1 MNTVS
6 EPQLVEKE
14 IIPQLNFKKDI
25 EISQSEDVKK
35 KLYEAMR
42 LGNNFKGK
50 IRIIFQ
56 DDDSLKQ
63 VETTVWATGANY
75 IALKGG
81 VWLPIKRIIDVK
93 FI

>member
-1 MNTVS
+1 MKTVA
-6 EPQLVEKE
+6 EPRLVEKE
-14 IIPQLNFKKDI
+14 MIPQLNFKKDI
-25 EISQSEDVKK
+25 VVEQNENVKK
-35 KLYEAMR
+35 KLYQAMR

-56 DDDSLKQ
+56 DDEGLKQ

-81 VWLPIKRIIDVK
+81 VWLPIKRIVEVK

>member
-1 MNTVS
+1 MQTVT
-6 EPQLVEKE
+6 EPILIEKE
-14 IIPQLNFKKDI
+14 TIPNLNFKKDI
-25 EISQSEDVKK
+25 QVEQHENVKA

-50 IRIIFQ
+50 TRIVFQ
-56 DDDSLKQ
+56 DDDGLKQ

-81 VWLPIKRIIDVK
+81 IWLPIKRIVEVR